1 MGFVR
6 TIFRDIPPNTLGI
19 THVHEHL
26 VAHPPMWK
34 IKEDPDLLIDD
45 VNKGI
50 EELRNF
56 YKSGGKTLVEC
67 TAIDYGRDINAL
79 IKIAE
84 QVPEVNL
91 IVITGFNLGSYYPTW
106 VYKKSVDE
114 LVDLMVTEVKKG
126 IAGTRAR
133 AGVIKIGTSYNYIM
147 AVEEKTLRAGAKAH
161 IETGAPIISHTS
173 LGTMAHE
180 QIEILKDEGVDLG
193 KVAFSH
199 IDHNLDFW
207 YQKKIAETGA
217 YLVYDCIGKIK
228 YYPDEWRIKLIKRL
242 IDAGFAE
249 NILLSGDMARR
260 SYFRAYGGGP
270 GLGFIITKFIPR
282 LREEGFSQELID
294 KIFIENPARYL
305 SFK

>member
-1 MGFVR
+1 VTFVR
-6 TIFRDIPPNTLGI
+6 TIFKDVSPKDLGI

-26 VAHPPMWK
+26 VSHPPLWK
-34 IKEDPDLLIDD
+34 VKEDPDLLIDD
-45 VNKGI
+45 AGKGAM
-50 EELRNF
+50 ELKNF
-56 YKSGGKTLVEC
+56 YISGGRTLVEC

-91 IVITGFNLGSYYPTW
+91 IVVTGFNLGSYYPTW
-106 VYKKSVDE
+106 VYKKSLDE
-114 LVDLMVTEVKKG
+114 LVDLLVTEVLKG
-126 IAGTRAR
+126 IEGTRAR
-133 AGVIKIGTSYNYIM
+133 AGVIKIGTSYNHIM
-147 AVEEKTLRAGAKAH
+147 QVEEKTLRAGAKAH

-180 QIEILKDEGVDLG
+180 QIEILKEEGVDLG

-199 IDHNLDFW
+199 IDHNLDYW
-207 YQKKIAETGA
+207 YQRKIAETGA

-228 YYPDEWRIKLIKRL
+228 YYPDEWRINLMKKLIKT
-242 IDAGFAE
+242 GYAE
-249 NILLSGDMARR
+249 NILISGDMARR
-260 SYFRAYGGGP
+260 SYFKSYGGGP

-282 LREEGFSQELID
+282 LREEGFSRELID

-305 SFK
+305 AFK